1 MPVRAP
7 SIRQQRAIREKIT
20 KSCYIFVGRC
30 THFLL
35 LRVTHKRPL
44 LKVFCEKAK
53 SKKHE
58 IEQKLKESAV
68 QPSKRTKVTSLCSK
82 LTEGECVDLAE
93 DRSSCH
99 QDDPF

>member
-1 MPVRAP
+1 MQNPCGRVD
-7 SIRQQRAIREKIT
+7 STISLRQQRAIREKIT

-44 LKVFCEKAK
+44 LKVF
-53 SKKHE
+53 S
-58 IEQKLKESAV
+58 V